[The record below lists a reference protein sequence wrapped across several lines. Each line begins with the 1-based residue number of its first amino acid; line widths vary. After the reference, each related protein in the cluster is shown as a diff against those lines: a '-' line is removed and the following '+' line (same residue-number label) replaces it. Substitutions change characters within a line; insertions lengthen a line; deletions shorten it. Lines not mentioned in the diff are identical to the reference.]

1 MDRLNNKA
9 NENMKLLLKLQ
20 PEEKVVSSNG
30 LMSLQDEYVQVDN
43 TTDIEYGIYFTLNQ
57 LYF

>member
-9 NENMKLLLKLQ
+9 NENMKLLLNLQ
-20 PEEKVVSSNG
+20 AEEKVVSSNG

-43 TTDIEYGIYFTLNQ
+43 TTDIEYGNMFTFLLHTN
-57 LYF
+57 